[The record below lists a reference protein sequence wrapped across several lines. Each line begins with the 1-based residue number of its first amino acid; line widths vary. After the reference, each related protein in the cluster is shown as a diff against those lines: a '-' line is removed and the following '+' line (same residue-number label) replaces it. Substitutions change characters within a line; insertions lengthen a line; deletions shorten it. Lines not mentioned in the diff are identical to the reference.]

1 MTRPTHDRAARSD
14 PLAQIAQRVSTYVSK
29 TDQTAQS
36 DQQPENTGEF
46 GALFGLE
53 LTSPRQKLTS
63 GTAQRPIP
71 GVQVGS
77 ALDSANPRPSDG
89 AQP

>member
-14 PLAQIAQRVSTYVSK
+14 PLAQIAQRVRTYVSK

-53 LTSPRQKLTS
+53 LTSRHRKLTS